1 MGGFKPRSGSA
12 VDSLL
17 LASVKLVTLG
27 STMANTM
34 ILSHSLSLEAYG
46 TYAQGVLLVTLCADA
61 TILGLADAVNF
72 FFNRD
77 SGESATREY
86 VSAVFVLQIVI
97 GVVTAAA
104 LVALR
109 GEIGDYFSNPALAAL
124 VVFLAFRPMLTNMTS
139 VLQVLIV
146 SIGRAR
152 AIAVRNVVFS
162 ALKLVAVLVTALLT
176 SSIAALFAMLLVLD
190 LLSVL
195 WFWDCFRR
203 WKYMIRLIRPR
214 WDRIREI
221 LAFSLPMAVY
231 VLTASLMRQVGELVI
246 GMHESTQRYAIYANC
261 ATILPLDVVSAS
273 FLTVIIPIVTRYI
286 AAGRRDR
293 VRLLFKHYLAVGY
306 LTTVTFSVS
315 CFVVAPEAIQ
325 VLYGARY
332 LPGYGV
338 FCLYLV
344 ATMARFASLSLI
356 LSAAGRTKALMVV
369 SLVAVVFNALLCVVL
384 YSIMG
389 FVGPAL
395 ASVLVNVGMAAVLVR
410 LSLKEVGGSLAT
422 AFDAGALG
430 VYIVSMLAAA
440 LAGSAL
446 RRALITLGLPV
457 PVIAALVMCAV
468 SAAVLLI
475 NIKSLTA
482 SLRAINSM
490 K

>member
-203 WKYMIRLIRPR
+203 WKYMIRLSRPR
-214 WDRIREI
+214 WGRIREI
-221 LAFSLPMAVY
+221 LAFSLPMAAY
-231 VLTASLMRQVGELVI
+231 VLTASLMRQIGELVI
-246 GMHESTQRYAIYANC
+246 GMNESTQRYAIYANC

-384 YSIMG
+384 YSLMG
-389 FVGPAL
+389 FIGPAL
-395 ASVLVNVGMAAVLVR
+395 ASVLVNVGMAVVLVR
-410 LSLKEVGGSLAT
+410 LSLREIDGGLAT
-422 AFDAGALG
+422 AFDPRAVGTYVLTT
-430 VYIVSMLAAA
+430 LAAA
-440 LAGSAL
+440 AAGYGL
-446 RRALITLGLPV
+446 RWVLGSLGLPV
-457 PVIAALVMCAV
+457 PVIAAIVMCAV
-468 SAAVLLI
+468 SAAVLAL
-475 NIKSLTA
+475 NLKPLRA

>member
-1 MGGFKPRSGSA
+1 MGGSRPRSGSA

-17 LASVKLVTLG
+17 LAGVKFVTLG

-34 ILSHSLSLEAYG
+34 ILSRSLSLEAYG
-46 TYAQGVLLVTLCADA
+46 TYAQGVLVVALCADA
-61 TILGLADAVNF
+61 TVLGLVDAVNF

-77 SGESATREY
+77 SRESVTREY
-86 VSAVFVLQIVI
+86 VNAIFVMQVVI
-97 GVVTAAA
+97 GVVTAVL

-109 GEIGDYFSNPALAAL
+109 GAIGGYFSNPMLPALI
-124 VVFLAFRPMLTNMTS
+124 VFLAFRPMLTNMAS
-139 VLQVLIV
+139 VLQVLMM

-152 AIAVRNVVFS
+152 AIVVRNVVFA
-162 ALKLVAVLVTALLT
+162 ALKFVAVLITALLT
-176 SSIAALFAMLLVLD
+176 SSIAVLFAMLLALD
-190 LLSVL
+190 VLSVL

-203 WKYMIRLIRPR
+203 WKYMIRLSRPR
-214 WDRIREI
+214 WGRIREI

-384 YSIMG
+384 YSLMG
-389 FVGPAL
+389 FIGPAL

-430 VYIVSMLAAA
+430 VYVLSMIGAA
-440 LAGSAL
+440 LAGWAL
-446 RRALITLGLPV
+446 RRALVALGLPV

>member
-1 MGGFKPRSGSA
+1 MGGSRPRSGSA

-17 LASVKLVTLG
+17 LAGVKFATLG

-34 ILSHSLSLEAYG
+34 ILSRSLSLEAYG
-46 TYAQGVLLVTLCADA
+46 TYAQGVLVVALCADA
-61 TILGLADAVNF
+61 TVLGLVDAVNF

-77 SGESATREY
+77 SRESVTREY
-86 VSAVFVLQIVI
+86 VNAIFVMQVVI
-97 GVVTAAA
+97 GVVTAVL

-109 GEIGDYFSNPALAAL
+109 GAIGGYFSNPMLPAL
-124 VVFLAFRPMLTNMTS
+124 VVLLALRPMLTNMTS
-139 VLQVLIV
+139 MFQVLIM
-146 SIGRAR
+146 SIGRAK
-152 AIAVRNVVFS
+152 AIAIRNIVFS
-162 ALKLVAVLVTALLT
+162 ALKFTAVLITALLT
-176 SSIAALFAMLLVLD
+176 SSIAVLFAMLLALD
-190 LLSVL
+190 ALS
-195 WFWDCFRR
+195 FRR

>member
-1 MGGFKPRSGSA
+1 MRGLRPRSGSA

-77 SGESATREY
+77 SRESATREY
-86 VSAVFVLQIVI
+86 VNSVFVLQIVI
-97 GVVTAAA
+97 GVATAAA

-109 GEIGDYFSNPALAAL
+109 GAIGDYFSNPALTAL

-162 ALKLVAVLVTALLT
+162 ALKLMAVLVTALLT
-176 SSIAALFAMLLVLD
+176 SSIATLFAMLLVLD